1 MADGNVQRDNLAE
14 ILDRVS
20 DKVSSSQARS
30 LWEKMRDEMQSGG
43 PDAAARYIAAEL
55 DRCKQ
60 DFDQELTSLRE
71 AHVRRQGHD

>member
-1 MADGNVQRDNLAE
+1 MTDGIPQKDNLSE
-14 ILDRVS
+14 ILNRVS
-20 DKVSSSQARS
+20 DKVSSSESRS

-60 DFDQELTSLRE
+60 DFDRELTSLRE
-71 AHVRRQGHD
+71 AHARRRGHD

>member
-1 MADGNVQRDNLAE
+1 MANGIARKDNLAE
-14 ILDRVS
+14 ILNRVS
-20 DKVSSSQARS
+20 DKVSSSEARS

-60 DFDQELTSLRE
+60 DFDRELTSLRE
-71 AHVRRQGHD
+71 AHARRKGHD